1 MPRLLV
7 LYASQTGHALDT
19 AERIASSA
27 SRRGWACDLR
37 SIECFDVATLPTE
50 RRIVFVISTTGD
62 GDFPDSA
69 LHFWRF
75 LARADVPAGA
85 LAALRTATFG
95 LGDSSYVK
103 YNAAARKLSARI
115 AQLGAASLCVRG
127 FGDWQA
133 PLGIVGALESW
144 LAAPDGLWAALD
156 NEPDA
161 PARLP
166 LDAAVEPLRIRYHIN
181 EVKGGKC
188 SGDSQQVVDEVVDKK
203 CRSVTDSEAFFPFP
217 HPFPAPR
224 GLLPHLIYDD
234 STSKY
239 ISSDVT
245 VNPFPILARV
255 AVNDRITANEWAQ
268 DVRLIAFDTW
278 VDGREPTGRVALPIW
293 EAGDVADVFIE
304 NSSLTVAKF
313 AERLQLPLDSFIQ
326 IKFIARGE
334 KVESARGGDTS
345 FGGGGEVEIIDSR
358 LSAPDWASL
367 SNLPEPP
374 RSAAAF
380 PPLVT
385 VRVLLARY
393 LAINSSPSRGALE
406 SLAAYASNAEQAD
419 KLRELATREGA
430 ALFHSYVTQE
440 MRSWVDILHDF
451 DSVKAPLALLLD
463 LIPPLLPRSY
473 SIASSCVRKV
483 NDGMGSSPS
492 DSVRLEIAV
501 GVVEWTTP
509 FGGRRKGIGSE
520 WLASRQIG
528 DTVSLWIRRGSL
540 RVPHNVPLLL
550 IGPGTGVAPMRALIQ
565 EAEARALGIAP
576 MPALIQEAE
585 DRASPNDAP
594 PPRVELYFGCRT
606 AQSDHLFGTEF
617 NERVSGTSTREEEE
631 EGSLYRPWRGLD
643 SYVVAFSRDGGGPGP
658 EGRSYVQDHLLERAE
673 SVRDLIA
680 SGAHIRISGSAKKM
694 PAQVIEVLRTILAGP
709 GGLPEDGVRALAQL
723 ERVGRLRIEAWS

>member
-7 LYASQTGHALDT
+7 LYASQTGHALDK

-27 SRRGWACDLR
+27 SRRGWACELR
-37 SIECFDVATLPTE
+37 SIECFDIATLPTE
-50 RRIVFVISTTGD
+50 HRIVFVVSTTGD

-69 LHFWRF
+69 LRFWRF
-75 LARADVPAGA
+75 LARVDIPAGA

-115 AQLGAASLCVRG
+115 AQLGAVSLCARG

-133 PLGIVGALESW
+133 PLGIVGELESW

-166 LDAAVEPLRIRYHIN
+166 LDAVVEPLRIRYHIN
-181 EVKGGKC
+181 EVKECK
-188 SGDSQQVVDEVVDKK
+188 
-203 CRSVTDSEAFFPFP
+203 SVADDEAFFPFP

-224 GLLPHLIYDD
+224 NLLPHLVYDD
-234 STSKY
+234 STSEY
-239 ISSDVT
+239 ISSDAAEAAAL
-245 VNPFPILARV
+245 NPVPILGRV
-255 AVNDRITANEWAQ
+255 VANDRITANEWAQ

-278 VDGREPTGRVALPIW
+278 KEGRNPTGRSALPLW
-293 EAGDVADVFIE
+293 EAGDIADIFIE
-304 NSSLTVAKF
+304 NSSLTVTKF
-313 AERLQLPLDSFIQ
+313 AERLGLPLDTIVQINFIE
-326 IKFIARGE
+326 RGK
-334 KVESARGGDTS
+334 KVESGGIS
-345 FGGGGEVEIIDSR
+345 SSSSGISHGGQDVEIVDSR
-358 LSAPDWASL
+358 LSGPAWASL
-367 SNLPEPP
+367 STLPEPP

-380 PPLVT
+380 PSLVT

-406 SLAAYASNAEQAD
+406 SLAAYASNDEQAE

-440 MRSWVDILHDF
+440 TRSWVDILHDF

-463 LIPPLLPRSY
+463 LIPHLLPRSY
-473 SIASSCVRKV
+473 SIASARRVDRKV
-483 NDGMGSSPS
+483 NNDDHS
-492 DSVRLEIAV
+492 DSSARLEIAV
-501 GVVEWTTP
+501 GIVEWTTP
-509 FGGRRKGIGSE
+509 LGGRRKGIGSE

-528 DTVSLWIRRGSL
+528 DVVSLWIRRGSL
-540 RVPHNVPLLL
+540 RVPPNVPLLL

-565 EAEARALGIAP
+565 EAEDRALATRVTG
-576 MPALIQEAE
+576 
-585 DRASPNDAP
+585 
-594 PPRVELYFGCRT
+594 PRVELYFGCRN
-606 AQSDHLFGTEF
+606 ASRDHLFGAEF
-617 NERVSGTSTREEEE
+617 NGRVTTSTSTTAREE
-631 EGSLYRPWRGLD
+631 EGSSPWRGLD
-643 SYVVAFSRDGGGPGP
+643 SYVTAFSRDGGGPGP
-658 EGRSYVQDHLLERAE
+658 EGRSYVQDHLLERAD
-673 SVRDLIA
+673 SVRELIA
-680 SGAHIRISGSAKKM
+680 AGAHIRISGSAKRM

-709 GGLPEDGVRALAQL
+709 GGLQEDGVRALTQL